1 MSLAKKLL
9 SNSRI
14 SRTTMLTE
22 SSLADESYLCITDT
36 PIVNMALSGH
46 FDGGLRSGMGILAG
60 PSKHFKTL
68 LGLHIIANYMIENPD
83 AVMLFYDSEKG
94 ASLDYISSA
103 GIDLD
108 RVVRVPIKNVEELKF
123 DLTHQFD
130 TLSKEK
136 ADNPKK
142 YVEKLVVFIDS
153 IGNLASKR
161 EADNA
166 LNENSAAD
174 MTRAKELKSLF
185 RVVTPYLEELNV
197 PMVAVN
203 HTYDTL
209 EMFSKTVMSGGQ
221 GPMLS
226 ADWVFIMGKRQLKE
240 GKDVIGSEFVLNIE
254 KSRTVKERS
263 KLPLAVS
270 FASGIDKWSGL
281 LELAKLGGFLTSKG
295 PWWYPTWLG
304 EDKPVKKSQMDDA
317 FWQSLLDHE
326 PFCKYCTGLYKLN
339 AGSDVSTEDVDFDD
353 LEVDKETG
361 EILS

>member
-9 SNSRI
+9 KNSRLE
-14 SRTTMLTE
+14 RTTMLAQ
-22 SSLADESYLCITDT
+22 SSLADESYLCLTDT

-46 FDGGLRSGMGILAG
+46 FDGGLRAGLGILAG

-68 LGLHIIANYMIENPD
+68 LGLHIIANYMIENPE
-83 AVMLFYDSEKG
+83 AMMLFYDSEKG
-94 ASLDYISSA
+94 ASLDYISGA
-103 GIDLD
+103 GIDID
-108 RVVRVPIKNVEELKF
+108 RVIRVPIKNVEELKF
-123 DLTHQFD
+123 DLANQFEE
-130 TLSKEK
+130 LAKEK
-136 ADNPKK
+136 AGDKK
-142 YVEKLVVFIDS
+142 WDEKLVVFVDS

-166 LNENSAAD
+166 MNENSAAD

-185 RVVTPYLEELNV
+185 RVITPYLEEINV

-203 HTYDTL
+203 HTYDTM
-209 EMFSKTVMSGGQ
+209 EMFSKTIMSGGQ

-226 ADWVFIMGKRQLKE
+226 ADWVFIMGKRQLKD
-240 GKDVIGSEFVLNIE
+240 GKEIIGSEFVLNVE

-270 FASGIDKWSGL
+270 FEKGIDKYSGL
-281 LELAKLGGFLTSKG
+281 LELAKLGGFLSSKG

-304 EDKPVKKSQMDDA
+304 EGKTVKKSQMDDI

-326 PFCKYCTGLYKLN
+326 PFSTYCTGLYKLN
-339 AGSDVSTEDVDFDD
+339 AGSDATTEDIDFDD